1 NLLLP
6 ANSAVVTTTP
16 LTLRWRSTTDPQLE
30 ALTYTVTLRSVA
42 TNQVVFTKTTTD
54 SSAVVTGYI
63 GPNTTY
69 EWSVVATDALSHGR
83 SARERFRFT
92 TGATT
97 DVVEIPP
104 SASAVVLGQNRPNP
118 FLRTTDIPFTLAGSG
133 DPVAAE
139 LRVFDARGRLVKTL
153 VAGDRPTARQYLIRW
168 DGRDDTGH
176 PAAAGIYFYR
186 LRAAGREMVR
196 RLVLVR

>member
-1 NLLLP
+1 M
-6 ANSAVVTTTP
+6 AATP
-16 LTLRWRSTTDPQLE
+16 VTLRWRSTTDPQNE
-30 ALTYTVTLRSVA
+30 ALTFTVTLRSLP

-54 SSAVVTGYI
+54 SSAVVTSYL
-63 GPNTTY
+63 GPSTTY
-69 EWSVVATDALSHGR
+69 EWTVVANDALSHGR
-83 SARERFRFT
+83 SAREPFRFT

-97 DVVEIPP
+97 DVAIPP

-118 FLRTTDIPFTLAGSG
+118 FLRATDIPFTLAGSG
-133 DPVAAE
+133 DPVPAD

-168 DGRDDTGH
+168 DGRDDAGH